1 MTINRRDAALSMLA
15 VALPAAQTSTPAQAQ
30 TPSYPSKPV
39 TIVVPQAPGGT
50 NDALGRILAQ
60 KLTERLGQSFI
71 VENRA
76 GAGGN
81 IGTAMA
87 ARAPKDG
94 YTLLL
99 TISSAQAIN
108 PALYKSTGFDPV
120 KDFDPIAPVGVVPNV
135 LVVNPAFPAKTLR
148 EFLALAK
155 TQQPPYQYASA
166 GNGSLNHLL
175 GEMLNKA
182 AGLTLEHVPYKGVAP
197 AITDVMGGQIPMAF
211 ASLPSCIA
219 HIKSGRL
226 RALGVSSAKRSPAIP
241 DVPSMSELVPGY
253 AGDLWVG
260 LFAIAGTPAAVVER
274 LAREL
279 AAILALPDVVEKFAA
294 LGAEPLQGG
303 SAQLA
308 TMVRDDLARWAPI
321 VKASGA
327 QVD

>member
-1 MTINRRDAALSMLA
+1 MTLQRRDFCIAATAAMALA
-15 VALPAAQTSTPAQAQ
+15 ARAQSWPART
-30 TPSYPSKPV
+30 V

-60 KLTERLGQSFI
+60 KLTERLGQTFV
-71 VENRA
+71 VENRV

-81 IGTAMA
+81 IGTAA
-87 ARAPKDG
+87 TAKAPRDG

-135 LVVNPAFPAKTLR
+135 LVVNPAFPARHLK
-148 EFLALAK
+148 EFLAEVRRK
-155 TQQPPYQYASA
+155 KPPYQYASA

-175 GEMLNKA
+175 GEMLNRA
-182 AGLTLEHVPYKGVAP
+182 AGLSLEHVPYKGVAP
-197 AITDVMGGQIPMAF
+197 AITDVIGGQVPMAF

-219 HIKSGRL
+219 HVKAGKL
-226 RALGVSSAKRSPAIP
+226 RALGVSSARRSPALP
-241 DVPSMSELVPGY
+241 GVPSISEEVPDCV
-253 AGDLWVG
+253 GDLWVG
-260 LFAIAGTPAAVVER
+260 LFAVAGTPAAVVER
-274 LAREL
+274 LAGEV
-279 AAILALPDVVEKFAA
+279 AAATASADVAEKFAA
-294 LGAEPLQGG
+294 LGAEVLRGG
-303 SAQLA
+303 PAQLA
-308 TMVRDDLARWAPI
+308 AMVKDDLARWAPI